1 MTDKLL
7 HRTKLNLDKLL
18 KEKRTITDTDELKDY
33 LTKEKIEAFYIQA
46 NEYIKINK
54 EVDKK
59 IMEIKKIDENNIF
72 DINED
77 VEFDLLLTLMK

>member
-7 HRTKLNLDKLL
+7 HRTKLNLDKLT
-18 KEKRTITDTDELKDY
+18 KEKRTITDVDELKEY